1 MRALSAIAHSI
12 KNMKCRFCSLVKK
25 EDEFCLVYEDAKILA
40 FMDKAPVNPGHIL
53 VIPKKHITSF
63 EKIESKLFTYLMYKV
78 QKLAKAIKKATKCKK
93 VGLLIA
99 GFDVDHTHVHLIPMN
114 DIKDVA
120 TKRVWEE
127 KQKIIQINELKKT
140 ANKIAQFI

>member
-1 MRALSAIAHSI
+1 
-12 KNMKCRFCSLVKK
+12 MKCRFCSLVNK
-25 EDEFCLVYEDAKILA
+25 EDESCIVYEDAQVLA

-53 VIPKKHITSF
+53 VIPKKHIASF
-63 EKIESKLFTYLMYKV
+63 EDIENELFMYLMSIA
-78 QKLAKAIKKATKCKK
+78 QKLARALKKTLKCKK

-120 TKRVWEE
+120 TKRVWEGE
-127 KQKIIQINELKKT
+127 KESIPIVELKKT
-140 ANKIAQFI
+140 AKKIAQFI